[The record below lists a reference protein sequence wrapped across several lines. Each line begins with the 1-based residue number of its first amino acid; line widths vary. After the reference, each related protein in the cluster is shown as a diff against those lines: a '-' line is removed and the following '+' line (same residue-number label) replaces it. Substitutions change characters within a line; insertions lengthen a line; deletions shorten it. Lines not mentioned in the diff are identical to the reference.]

1 MMLKELSDGEH
12 QLLHSLGL
20 CLLFR
25 NTNSLFLL
33 DEPETHFNPHW
44 RASFITRV
52 RQCFSGIS
60 DFVQEMLITTHT
72 PFLISDSKPDKVLVF
87 DKDQS
92 NGVVSI
98 SQPKYNTLG
107 ASINKITYETFDKPE
122 TIGDGA
128 KYLLDLLV
136 ADSMGKTDPHGLARK
151 IMDTIGDSV
160 ERTLAVHALLQGAG
174 AGKELD

>member
-1 MMLKELSDGEH
+1 
-12 QLLHSLGL
+12 
-20 CLLFR
+20 
-25 NTNSLFLL
+25 
-33 DEPETHFNPHW
+33 
-44 RASFITRV
+44 
-52 RQCFSGIS
+52 
-60 DFVQEMLITTHT
+60 
-72 PFLISDSKPDKVLVF
+72 
-87 DKDQS
+87 
-92 NGVVSI
+92 
-98 SQPKYNTLG
+98 
-107 ASINKITYETFDKPE
+107 KITYETFDKPE